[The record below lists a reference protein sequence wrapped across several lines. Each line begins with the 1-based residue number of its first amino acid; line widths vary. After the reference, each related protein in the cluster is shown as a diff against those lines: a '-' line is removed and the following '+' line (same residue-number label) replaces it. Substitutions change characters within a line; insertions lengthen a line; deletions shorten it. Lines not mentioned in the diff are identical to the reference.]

1 MATIMFQAAG
11 AVIGSFFGPVGAM
24 LGRAAGGLAG
34 AMVDRALLG
43 GGSTAMGPR
52 LSTARFSGADEGTA
66 IARVYG
72 TTRIGA
78 TLIWATRFEEEVRN
92 ERRGGKSTGSQRAK
106 TFTYYANLAL
116 GLCEGEISHVRRVWA
131 DGQELDL
138 TTVEMRVYKGSES
151 QLPDPLIEAKQG
163 AGNAPAFRGLAYVV
177 FERLPIGNYGNRIPL
192 LQFEVVRAVGTL
204 ERDIRAVVVIPGSTE
219 AGYSP
224 VPVRQR
230 SFFGSATILNRNNR
244 MASTDWH
251 ASMDELQALCP
262 NLKRVA
268 LVVSWFGTDLRAGEC
283 RIVPGVEVPKRGL
296 EIPGWRVAGMARG
309 DAHLVSQRNGAPAY
323 GGTPSDDSVL
333 AAIADLKARGLEV
346 YLYPFVMM
354 DIAEGN
360 SLPNP
365 HGGVGQPPYAWRGRI
380 TCHPAPGS
388 AGSVDRTPAAA
399 SQISTFCNREEGYRR
414 MVLHYA
420 DLARQ
425 AGGVQG
431 FIIGSEMRGL
441 TTVRAGANSF
451 PFVEELVRLADDC
464 RARLGAGTRLTYAA
478 DWSEYFGYHPQD
490 GTGDVFFHLDPLWA
504 SPAIDAIGIDN
515 YMPLSD
521 WRDSDLTSGNP
532 DGMASPQDRGGF
544 ARAITSG
551 EGFDWYYASEAA
563 RRARQ
568 RSPITDGL
576 AGKPWVFR
584 YKDLAG
590 WWGNRHFNRMGGQ
603 ESTVPTQ
610 WVPGS
615 KSIWFTELGCA
626 AIDKGGNQ
634 PNLFLDPK
642 SAESGRP
649 YFSSGARDDAV
660 QRRFLDAHFAHWKS
674 GAAPAGMVDP
684 ERLFLWAWD
693 ARPYPAFP
701 QQSSVWS
708 DGENWRT
715 GHWLTG
721 RLGAATLADTI
732 AAILSDHGFH
742 DFDVSGVCGDL
753 TGYVQG
759 EISSARQM
767 LAPLA
772 EAFLLDVTEV
782 EGRLVFRSRGKTAL
796 PVREITVLAE
806 REGEPAWT
814 ETRGHDSD
822 FAAEAVIGF
831 ANTAL
836 DYDQASVRSR
846 PLPGMTRRILRTD
859 LPGAMSDE
867 MAQASVEALLR
878 DSHLAR
884 RTIRFPLSPADIAPM
899 PGDAVR
905 LVGGPASSPE
915 GVFIITRIDDADVR
929 QVEARRFEAASAP
942 PAPSATPER
951 LAAVAPS
958 QGFDPLVAF
967 LDLPQYEAGP
977 PESFARIAAF
987 AKPWTRMAVSSSPT
1001 GEGYRARVLI
1011 DRPARIG
1018 SLLQPLEGGCVGR
1031 FDRQNSVM
1039 LSLPFGGLSTV
1050 SRLAVLSGENRVAVQ
1065 SRSGAWEVLAFERAE
1080 ELGPGRWRLTSL
1092 LRALAGTEDAMAT
1105 GAAEGARL
1113 VLLDEAVLPL
1123 GLAAEERG
1131 LALNWLLEPLGGQG
1145 DRTEPQRLMAGS
1157 RALTPLSPVHVRATR
1172 NEAGTAFTW
1181 VRRARTDADDWE
1193 ASEVPLDEPEE
1204 RYRLEL
1210 LNPQTGALVRRFEVG
1225 EPGLL
1230 YPKASE
1236 LSDFAGIQTRFRVRV
1251 LQMGRAVPAGIAANR
1266 IVNVKNQGVR

>member
-11 AVIGSFFGPVGAM
+11 AAIGSFFGPVGAM

-34 AMVDRALLG
+34 AMVDRAILG
-43 GGSTAMGPR
+43 GGSTVMGPR
-52 LSTARFSGADEGTA
+52 LSNARLSGADEGTA
-66 IARVYG
+66 IPRLYG
-72 TTRIGA
+72 TTRIGG
-78 TLIWATRFEEEVRN
+78 TLIWATRFEEEVRS
-92 ERRGGKSTGSQRAK
+92 ERQGGKSTGSQRAK
-106 TFTYYANLAL
+106 TFTYFANFAL
-116 GLCEGEISHVRRVWA
+116 GLCEGEISHIRRVWA

-138 TTVEMRVYKGSES
+138 TTVEMRVYKGSDE
-151 QLPDPLIEAKQG
+151 QLPDPMIEAKQG
-163 AGNAPAFRGLAYVV
+163 AGQAPAFRGLAYVV

-192 LQFEVVRAVGTL
+192 LQFEVVRAIGTL
-204 ERDIRAVVVIPGSTE
+204 ERDIRAMIVIPGSTE
-219 AGYSP
+219 FGYSP
-224 VPVRQR
+224 VPVKERR
-230 SFFGSATILNRNNR
+230 GFGSATILNRNNR
-244 MASTDWH
+244 MAASDWQ

-262 NLKRVA
+262 NLQRVA

-283 RIVPGVEVPKRGL
+283 RILPGVEVPSRGR
-296 EIPGWRVAGMARG
+296 EAMPWSVAGIAREE
-309 DAHLVSQRNGAPAY
+309 AYVVSQRNGGPAY

-333 AAIADLKARGLEV
+333 AAIADLRARGLEV

-365 HGGVGQPPYAWRGRI
+365 YGGVGQPPYAWRGRI
-380 TCHPAPGS
+380 SCHPAPGLP
-388 AGSVDRTPAAA
+388 GSVDRTSQAAG
-399 SQISTFCNREEGYRR
+399 QIDAFCNRVEGYRR

-420 DLARQ
+420 DLAGQ
-425 AGGVQG
+425 AGGVDG

-441 TTVRAGANSF
+441 TTVRGAGNAF
-451 PFVEELVRLADDC
+451 PFVGELVRLAEDC
-464 RARLGAGTRLTYAA
+464 ASRLGGGTKLTYAA

-490 GTGDVFFHLDPLWA
+490 GSGDVFFHLDPLWA
-504 SPAIDAIGIDN
+504 SAAINAIGIDN

-521 WRDSDLTSGNP
+521 WRDEDLKDGNP
-532 DGMASPQDRGGF
+532 DGMTSSQDAAAF
-544 ARAITSG
+544 QRAVTSG

-576 AGKPWVFR
+576 AAKPWMFR

-590 WWGNRHFNRMGGQ
+590 WWGNRHFNRVNGQ
-603 ESTVPTQ
+603 ESAAPTP

-615 KSIWFTELGCA
+615 KPIWFTELGCA

-642 SAESGRP
+642 SAESGKP

-660 QRRFLDAHFAHWKS
+660 QRRFLDAHFAHWKGS
-674 GAAPAGMVDP
+674 TAPAGMVDP

-701 QQSSVWS
+701 QQSSIWS

-732 AAILSDHGFH
+732 AAILRDHGFD
-742 DFDVSGVCGDL
+742 DFDVSSVCGDL

-759 EISSARQM
+759 ELTSARQM
-767 LAPLA
+767 LAPLV
-772 EAFLLDVTEV
+772 EAFLIDVSEE
-782 EGRLVFRSRGKTAL
+782 EGRLIFRSRGKTAL
-796 PVREITVLAE
+796 PVRDIEVLAE

-846 PLPGMTRRILRTD
+846 SMPGATRRILRTD

-867 MAQASVEALLR
+867 VAQASAEAQLR
-878 DSHLAR
+878 DNHLAR

-905 LVGGPASSPE
+905 LASGPASHPE

-929 QVEARRFEAASAP
+929 HVEARRFEAASAP
-942 PAPSATPER
+942 RAASSTAER
-951 LAAVAPS
+951 FVAVKPS

-967 LDLPQYEAGP
+967 LDLPQFEVGNADG
-977 PESFARIAAF
+977 FARIAAF
-987 AKPWTRMAVSSSPT
+987 AKPWTRMAVSSSAT
-1001 GEGYRARVLI
+1001 LEGYRTRALI

-1018 SLLQPLEGGCVGR
+1018 SLLQGLEAGCVGR
-1031 FDRQNSVM
+1031 FDRHNSLLV
-1039 LSLPFGGLSTV
+1039 SLPFGGLSTV
-1050 SRLAVLSGENRVAVQ
+1050 PRLGLLSGENRVAVQ
-1065 SRSGAWEVLAFERAE
+1065 SRSGTWELLGFERAE
-1080 ELGPGRWRLTSL
+1080 ELGPGQWRLTNL
-1092 LRALAGTEDAMAT
+1092 LRALAGTEDAMAA
-1105 GAAEGARL
+1105 GAGQGAHL
-1113 VLLDEAVLPL
+1113 VVLDEAVLPL
-1123 GLAAEERG
+1123 GLTAEERG
-1131 LALNWLLEPLGGQG
+1131 LALNWLLEPLDGRS
-1145 DRTEPQRLMAGS
+1145 DRTERFSFAGGL
-1157 RALTPLSPVHVRATR
+1157 RAVTPLAPVHIKARRVK
-1172 NEAGTAFTW
+1172 EAVQFTW
-1181 VRRARTDADDWE
+1181 VRRARVDADDWA
-1193 ASEVPLDEPEE
+1193 ASDVPLDEPEE
-1204 RYRLEL
+1204 RYRLDVL
-1210 LNPQTGALVRRFEVG
+1210 HPQRDTLIRRFEVS
-1225 EPGLL
+1225 EASCS
-1230 YPKASE
+1230 YPADLE
-1236 LSDFAGIQTRFRVRV
+1236 LQDFASIQTRLRVRV
-1251 LQMGRAVPAGIAANR
+1251 RQMGRAVPLGIAAER
-1266 IVNVKNQGVR
+1266 MLDVKKQGVR